1 MVVDVSSCLFE
12 VPQLRA
18 LVVALAVTHDREYE
32 LNIYIIITII
42 MVVDVRL
49 DCWIDLQSVE

>member
-18 LVVALAVTHDREYE
+18 LVVALAVTHDREYK
-32 LNIYIIITII
+32 LDIYIIITII
-42 MVVDVRL
+42 MVVDVGL
-49 DCWIDLQSVE
+49 DCWIDL